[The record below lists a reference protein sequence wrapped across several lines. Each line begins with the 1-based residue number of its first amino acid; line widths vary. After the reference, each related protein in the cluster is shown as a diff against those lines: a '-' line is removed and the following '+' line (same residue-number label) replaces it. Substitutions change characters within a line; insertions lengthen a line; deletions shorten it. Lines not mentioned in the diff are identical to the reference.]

1 MLQKIRYFLF
11 LLAVL
16 AMIVVAFQNQDRVD
30 FKILFF
36 QGRYPLTLL
45 LLATS
50 GLSFVLGAVC
60 TMWRG
65 HRRGKEKIRVKTG
78 SKKLSLQDSPR
89 QKSFGTRHQDDVVD
103 ELTK

>member
-11 LLAVL
+11 LFAVL
-16 AMIVVAFQNQDRVD
+16 AMIVVAFQNQDQVD
-30 FKILFF
+30 FNILFF

-50 GLSFVLGAVC
+50 GLSFVLGAAC

-65 HRRGKEKIRVKTG
+65 HRRGKEKPRVKTRA
-78 SKKLSLQDSPR
+78 KKLPPQDSR
-89 QKSFGTRHQDDVVD
+89 QRKSFGSDRRSDAVD
-103 ELTK
+103 ELTD

>member
-16 AMIVVAFQNQDRVD
+16 AVIVVAFQNQDRVD
-30 FKILFF
+30 VKILFF
-36 QGRYPLTLL
+36 NGRYPLTLL

-50 GLSFVLGAVC
+50 GVSFILGAIC

-65 HRRGKEKIRVKTG
+65 HRRGKGKTRVKTHA
-78 SKKLSLQDSPR
+78 KKLPSKGPLSP
-89 QKSFGTRHQDDVVD
+89 KSSGTTARGD
-103 ELTK
+103 ELTN

>member
-16 AMIVVAFQNQDRVD
+16 AVIVVAFQNQDRVD
-30 FKILFF
+30 VKILFF
-36 QGRYPLTLL
+36 NGRYPLTLL

-50 GLSFVLGAVC
+50 GISFILGAVC

-65 HRRGKEKIRVKTG
+65 HRRGKEKTRVKTRA
-78 SKKLSLQDSPR
+78 KKLPPPNSPH
-89 QKSFGTRHQDDVVD
+89 QKSSGTTVQGNAVD

>member
-16 AMIVVAFQNQDRVD
+16 AMIVVAFQNQDSVD
-30 FKILFF
+30 FNILFF
-36 QGRYPLTLL
+36 KGRYPLTLL

-50 GLSFVLGAVC
+50 GLSFVLGVAC

-65 HRRGKEKIRVKTG
+65 HRRGKEKPRVKTRA
-78 SKKLSLQDSPR
+78 KKLPAKKSGRRTPFGSDPR
-89 QKSFGTRHQDDVVD
+89 NDGVD
-103 ELTK
+103 ELTD